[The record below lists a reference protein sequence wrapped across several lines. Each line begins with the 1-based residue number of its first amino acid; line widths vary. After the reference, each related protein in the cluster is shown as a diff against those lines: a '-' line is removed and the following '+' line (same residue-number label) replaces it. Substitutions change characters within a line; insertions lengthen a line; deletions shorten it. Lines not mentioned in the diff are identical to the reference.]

1 MSSLPPRVTSI
12 SIATAFHDRRS
23 AATRVRVA
31 CVGSGRMSGNG
42 QGLGRTGKAPE
53 ERFAKH
59 GLEVRPRVRAW
70 KRSSVCQSEPT
81 PRGLLFETK
90 KKTRR
95 CVPTNHTQAVF
106 CFACRLWELLT
117 SGASSSASMTN
128 LASLFSDS
136 EISRSLQLGLYRTFR
151 QNRSIRA
158 ATAVGRQGPRRLR
171 LTFSSFPHFGS
182 KFFHRNQPEYIP
194 ATLSQQQ
201 KFVHVFVHVHRLV
214 LHRALVYA
222 RSSLRVH
229 IACASH
235 PPGLGATHAG
245 VSVVTPRRH
254 L

>member
-1 MSSLPPRVTSI
+1 MCVSRVWDREECQ
-12 SIATAFHDRRS
+12 AMDRGWDVPARLRRS
-23 AATRVRVA
+23 VLRNMVSRLDRVCVRGSAAA
-31 CVGSGRMSGNG
+31 CAN
-42 QGLGRTGKAPE
+42 
-53 ERFAKH
+53 
-59 GLEVRPRVRAW
+59 
-70 KRSSVCQSEPT
+70 RSRHPAASFLRQ
-81 PRGLLFETK
+81 K

-214 LHRALVYA
+214 LHRALVYT

-229 IACASH
+229 IACAVRIHPVWEQHTPAFLSSH
-235 PPGLGATHAG
+235 RAG
-245 VSVVTPRRH
+245 IFRW
-254 L
+254 